1 MKKHSF
7 NYIFKAC
14 IRKKIRFSLVF
25 TLLFSINNAFA
36 TDTVLLLGDSISAG
50 YGMEQH
56 EGWVTLLNTHLVEKK
71 SSYTILNASISGET
85 TSGGLSRLPAL
96 LSQNQVDYLLIELG
110 GNDGLRGYSPK
121 LIKNNLLQ
129 IIALAKK
136 NSIKVFLMQINITP
150 NYGPRYNQMFNQIYV
165 DVAKIE
171 DIPLLPFFMQEIAL
185 NKELMQ
191 EDGIHPNKTAQPFI
205 RDIVAKQLK
214 DLVP

>member
-36 TDTVLLLGDSISAG
+36 TDTILLLGDSISAG

-96 LSQNQVDYLLIELG
+96 IAQNQVDYLLIELG

-136 NSIKVFLMQINITP
+136 NSIKVFLMHINITP

-185 NKELMQ
+185 KKELMQ
-191 EDGIHPNKTAQPFI
+191 RMMINATSTYG
-205 RDIVAKQLK
+205 
-214 DLVP
+214 

>member
-36 TDTVLLLGDSISAG
+36 TDTILLLGDSISAG

-96 LSQNQVDYLLIELG
+96 IAQNQVDYLLIELG

-136 NSIKVFLMQINITP
+136 NSIKVFLMHINITP

-185 NKELMQ
+185 KKELMQ

>member
-36 TDTVLLLGDSISAG
+36 TDTILLLGDSISAG

-96 LSQNQVDYLLIELG
+96 IAQNQVDYLLIELG

-185 NKELMQ
+185 KKELMQ

>member
-185 NKELMQ
+185 KKELMQ